1 MANGMKSG
9 GYDPNKPLPDATIP
23 ALKKGG
29 GGASTVPTG
38 PAVSPVTRTMGG
50 VATPAPIPTPR
61 FESTVP
67 RSTAQTIIDDLRKL
81 KMSDAESDAQDQ
93 MLMEY
98 LNRDTTSPEKKD
110 PMVFKPGGT
119 ANKKDMEL
127 PKK

>member
-23 ALKKGG
+23 ALQKGG

-38 PAVSPVTRTMGG
+38 PAVSPRPRTMGG
-50 VATPAPIPTPR
+50 VATTAPTTPPTGTTTG
-61 FESTVP
+61 SK
-67 RSTAQTIIDDLRKL
+67 STAQTIIDDLRKL
-81 KMSDAESDAQDQ
+81 QISDAESDAQDQ
-93 MLMEY
+93 MLMDY
-98 LNRDTTSPEKKD
+98 LNRETTSPDKKD